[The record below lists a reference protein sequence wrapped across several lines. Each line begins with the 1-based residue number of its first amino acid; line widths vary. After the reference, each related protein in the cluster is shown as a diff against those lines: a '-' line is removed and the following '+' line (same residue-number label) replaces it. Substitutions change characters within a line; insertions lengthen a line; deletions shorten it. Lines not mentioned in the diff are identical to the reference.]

1 MTLRSMLG
9 SWAAPLLI
17 HNQNQNT
24 AMIRAAAAKAQGLD
38 PNIYGVPLPG
48 SNVTTNNNNS
58 SGFIKGALLSAAM
71 LAAGAAAGNRLP
83 AFGPP
88 KAEQSASSQPAAS
101 QPSVDSRGPRA
112 DSRRAAYEA
121 IVEQQ
126 QPDGTWKE
134 ISSQKLEPPTP

>member
-38 PNIYGVPLPG
+38 PNVYGVPLPG
-48 SNVTTNNNNS
+48 SNVTTTNNNS

-71 LAAGAAAGNRLP
+71 IASGAGASSLLP
-83 AFGPP
+83 AITSAISNRP
-88 KAEQSASSQPAAS
+88 SASSQPATS
-101 QPSVDSRGPRA
+101 QPAA
-112 DSRRAAYEA
+112 DSRKPVAAYEA

-126 QPDGTWKE
+126 QPDGTWKQ
-134 ISSQKLEPPTP
+134 ISSQKLEPPQ